1 MNLLIW
7 FGISFLSSMWGMTF
21 LEILFMIALSMSYNQ
36 NASRHGS
43 PRQSSNLVVQKARV
57 LLDEFQIVN
66 HFISWPK
73 EDVQE
78 FWAAPIAPSYKL
90 NVDEVVFS

>member
-36 NASRHGS
+36 NAARHES
-43 PRQSSNLVVQKARV
+43 LRQFANLVV
-57 LLDEFQIVN
+57 
-66 HFISWPK
+66 
-73 EDVQE
+73 
-78 FWAAPIAPSYKL
+78 
-90 NVDEVVFS
+90 

>member
-36 NASRHGS
+36 NAAQHGS
-43 PRQSSNLVVQKARV
+43 PRQSSGVVR
-57 LLDEFQIVN
+57 
-66 HFISWPK
+66 
-73 EDVQE
+73 
-78 FWAAPIAPSYKL
+78 
-90 NVDEVVFS
+90 